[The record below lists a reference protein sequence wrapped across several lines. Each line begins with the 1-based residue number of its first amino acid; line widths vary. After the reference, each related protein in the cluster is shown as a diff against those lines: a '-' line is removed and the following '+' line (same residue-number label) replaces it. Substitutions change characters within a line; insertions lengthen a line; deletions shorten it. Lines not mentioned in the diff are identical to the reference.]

1 MEEVLFKLEELLKQ
15 SKLSNFRNGSVDLTA
30 IYKISLQK
38 LKRLK
43 REAEALKATLKDKTC
58 VREQRIL
65 NQV

>member
-1 MEEVLFKLEELLKQ
+1 MFKLEELLEQ
-15 SKLSNFRNGSVDLTA
+15 SKLSNFRNGSVHLTA
-30 IYKISLQK
+30 IQISLQK